1 MSMSFKRVLGWMHVK
16 RVATLRISSNR
27 GKYQDRHRKQ
37 MFEVLLGIGK
47 AQGVRP
53 HATRR
58 KAFSF
63 DLFTFV

>member
-1 MSMSFKRVLGWMHVK
+1 MLGWMHVK
-16 RVATLRISSNR
+16 RIATLRISSNR
-27 GKYQDRHRKQ
+27 GKYQDRHTKQ

-53 HATRR
+53 HVILR

-63 DLFTFV
+63 DLLNFV